1 MTDVSREMLAASAHE
16 DPLELGKQCGMIQNK
31 NVKVCRQLSFQLR
44 LLGASKLISILQ
56 RRTGP
61 RPPQPAATST
71 GPSTTAPSKTAVPA
85 KPQSK
90 TEDPKP
96 GEATESKQPPQ
107 KESNQP
113 PPKPT
118 GKAAPLKKEK
128 SNLFSSFAK
137 AKPKQKKEEP
147 ATPASSAE
155 DC

>member
-16 DPLELGKQCGMIQNK
+16 DPLELGKQCGMIENK
-31 NVKVCRQLSFQLR
+31 NVKVCRQLPFQR
-44 LLGASKLISILQ
+44 RAPKLIFILQ

-61 RPPQPAATST
+61 RPPQPAATSN
-71 GPSTTAPSKTAVPA
+71 GPSATAPSRAAAPA

-90 TEDPKP
+90 AEDPKP
-96 GEATESKQPPQ
+96 DEATDSKQPPQ
-107 KESNQP
+107 HENSQP
-113 PPKPT
+113 PSKPA

-147 ATPASSAE
+147 ATPASGAE
-155 DC
+155 DG